1 MVSLLAA
8 FQFLTTMPPL
18 IRRAFTPAELGR
30 AVGWYPLVG
39 LALGGLLLG
48 MEVGLRRLFAPEV
61 NAVLLLA
68 AWLLLTRAL
77 HFDGFL
83 DTCDGVFGGFT
94 PARRLEIMRDSRV
107 GAFGVAGGVLL
118 LLSRYVALAALVDVQ
133 SGLLLAPVLG
143 RWSVALALVAFPYAR
158 PQGLG
163 REIKD
168 HARWPQA
175 LLASTIAI
183 ATTGLLAGRTG
194 LLVAGIAALLTL
206 SGAVFLSRRL
216 PGLTGDSYGA
226 LCETVETAVL
236 IVFTSRYLVG

>member
-18 IRRAFTPAELGR
+18 IRRAFTPAELGW

-39 LALGGLLLG
+39 LALGGIL
-48 MEVGLRRLFAPEV
+48 VGLEAGLRLLFPSAV
-61 NAVLLLA
+61 SAVLLLV
-68 AWLLLTRAL
+68 AWVLLTRAL

-94 PARRLEIMRDSRV
+94 PERRLEIMRDSRV

-118 LLSRYVALAALVDVQ
+118 LLTRYVALAALLDAKRA
-133 SGLLLAPVLG
+133 LLLAPLLG
-143 RWSVALALVAFPYAR
+143 RWGVALALVAFPYAR
-158 PQGLG
+158 TQGLG
-163 REIKD
+163 RDIKD

-175 LLASTIAI
+175 LLASTIAL
-183 ATTGLLAGRTG
+183 AAAGLLAGTSG
-194 LLVAGIAALLTL
+194 LLAAAVAALVTMV
-206 SGAVFLSRRL
+206 GATFLARRL

-226 LCETVETAVL
+226 LCETVETVVL
-236 IVFTSRYLVG
+236 LLFTTHLLIN